1 VEPGDTFI
9 GLDEDTAMVGDGRSW
24 EVIGRAKVHVLREGE
39 WTRYAEGDE
48 IELSL
53 PLADEAA

>member
-1 VEPGDTFI
+1 
-9 GLDEDTAMVGDGRSW
+9 
-24 EVIGRAKVHVLREGE
+24 VLHAGE

-48 IELSL
+48 IELPL